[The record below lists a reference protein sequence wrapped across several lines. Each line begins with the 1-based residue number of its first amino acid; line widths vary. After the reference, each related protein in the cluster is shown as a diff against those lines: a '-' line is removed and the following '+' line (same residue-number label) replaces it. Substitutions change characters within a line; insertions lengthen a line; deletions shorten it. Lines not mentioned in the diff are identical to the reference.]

1 MVPLQLQQ
9 VTGILINFL
18 SHSETLMILT
28 KFCNQTLSKYRNL
41 MKICNQL
48 VKKVKNMVSQTES
61 RVVMSNSCKSP
72 VYPGKGPKKSQ

>member
-1 MVPLQLQQ
+1 
-9 VTGILINFL
+9 
-18 SHSETLMILT
+18 
-28 KFCNQTLSKYRNL
+28 